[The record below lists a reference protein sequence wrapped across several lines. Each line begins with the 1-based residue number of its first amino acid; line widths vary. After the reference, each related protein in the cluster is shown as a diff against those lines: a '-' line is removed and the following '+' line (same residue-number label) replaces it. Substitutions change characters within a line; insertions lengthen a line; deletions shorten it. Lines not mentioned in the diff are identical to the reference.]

1 MFVRKV
7 FNNNVALV
15 SLFLLTVSKYHIIH
29 SRYGVRAS
37 LYTFFELVVL
47 YLVSPARGE
56 ETHRTRQL
64 ILAGFFAGL
73 GFYTYIAYRIFPV
86 VLIAFFLQKRVRD
99 DLRKHWKPFLAACV
113 ISVLVVMPLGVYY
126 LKHFDEFS
134 DRMRRTEVFRQRQN
148 MPVVDPGLVLRKSVA
163 DTMAMFTLR
172 GDSITRHNVHTE
184 PMLSIYAAP
193 FFLLGI
199 LITLMN
205 IRKPYALFLLLY
217 FLIGLAP
224 GIFSVGAPNTPRTL
238 GSLPPA
244 LLFVSFGILAAAQMA
259 RALLPYLAKLLLAIV
274 LAGNFVTGIRDAL
287 FRFPQF
293 LDALPARAAETWG
306 MDRDPTDVAAILN
319 NLGSHCEGYLT
330 PQFFFH
336 STVEYLT
343 YSESRHKLIS
353 KHTDPQKLTAKG
365 YVAVIL
371 LQPNNMNGWWLRD
384 DDGKNFY
391 KWWAQVYKKRIH
403 EIREV
408 VHQSYGDKTEGI
420 LSKVNDRELLDL
432 LKQRFPKGKVIHYGR
447 FDAFVVGL

>member
-1 MFVRKV
+1 
-7 FNNNVALV
+7 V

-47 YLVSPARGE
+47 YLVAPARGSE
-56 ETHRTRQL
+56 SHRTRQL
-64 ILAGFFAGL
+64 ALAGFFLGL
-73 GFYTYIAYRIFPV
+73 GFYTYIAYRIFPL
-86 VLIAFFLQKRVRD
+86 VLIVFFFQKTIRE
-99 DLRKHWKPFLAACV
+99 DLLKHWKPFLAACA
-113 ISVLVVMPLGVYY
+113 ISILVVMPLGVYY
-126 LKHFDEFS
+126 LTHFDEFS
-134 DRMRRTEVFRQRQN
+134 DRMKRTEVFKQKKNAPEINPAQ
-148 MPVVDPGLVLRKSVA
+148 VLWKSTT

-172 GDSITRHNVHTE
+172 GDSITRHNVHNE
-184 PMLSIYAAP
+184 PMLSSYAAP

-199 LITLMN
+199 LITLIN

-224 GIFSVGAPNTPRTL
+224 GILSVGAPNTPRTL
-238 GSLPPA
+238 GALPPA
-244 LLFVSFGILAAAQMA
+244 ILFVSFGILGAAQIA
-259 RALLPYLAKLLLAIV
+259 RAISPYLGKLLLAIV
-274 LAGNFVTGIRDAL
+274 LTGNFVTGIRDSL

-306 MDRDPTDVAAILN
+306 MDRDPTDVAEILN

-330 PQFFFH
+330 PQFFLH

-343 YSESRHKLIS
+343 YSESHHKLIT
-353 KHTDPQKLTAKG
+353 KHTDPLKFTPKG
-365 YVAVIL
+365 YVAVII
-371 LQPNNMNGWWLRD
+371 LQPQNMNGWWLRD

-391 KWWAQVYKKRIH
+391 KWWAEIYKKRIH

-408 VHQSYGDKTEGI
+408 VHQSYGEESQGI
-420 LSKVNDRELLDL
+420 LTKVNDRELLDL

-447 FDAFVVGL
+447 FDAFVVSL